1 MAQAKKLGEVYKFN
15 RKPVGKATVYCNDG
29 RCALDTDQEIMGI
42 ELTFKGNAEITP
54 ELPEGWIMQ
63 SNGNKIIMFTLQ
75 NIPIQKTE
83 LFSYA
88 GSVEIT
94 NIIIANKDA
103 KQVVCYIIKDTSK
116 WYNQDS
122 SFNIETANW
131 NDIKNKTKKG
141 SVKTTSYKL
150 PDYGLPKVDKT
161 KIKKTK
167 RRTSTSS
174 YTTGGGSSGGSGG
187 Y

>member
-1 MAQAKKLGEVYKFN
+1 MAQAKKISEVYNFD
-15 RKPVGKATVYCNDG
+15 RKPVGKATVFCGDG
-29 RCALDTDQEIMGI
+29 ICSLNTDQEIMGI
-42 ELTFKGNAEITP
+42 ELIFKGKAKITP

-75 NIPIQKTE
+75 SIPIQKTE

-103 KQVVCYIIKDTSK
+103 KKVVCSIVKDLSK
-116 WYNQDS
+116 WHSQHSD
-122 SFNIETANW
+122 FNIETATWDNMK
-131 NDIKNKTKKG
+131 DKIKKG
-141 SVKTTSYKL
+141 SVKRTSYNL
-150 PDYGLPKVDKT
+150 PDYGLPKLEKT
-161 KIKKTK
+161 KKLIKKTNYSSTNK
-167 RRTSTSS
+167 TSS
-174 YTTGGGSSGGSGG
+174 GTTGGGG